1 MKDDNDEEAIA
12 AQDAIPEAAY
22 VLLAPTVLD
31 SAAPL
36 VYVES
41 VEVVAPAAL
50 AGGYQFHV
58 DAGVDAGA
66 SQSALVEVV
75 RGL

>member
-22 VLLAPTVLD
+22 VLLPPTVLD

-36 VYVES
+36 VYVAS
-41 VEVVAPAAL
+41 NPLSLPAAARKVEVVAP
-50 AGGYQFHV
+50 
-58 DAGVDAGA
+58 
-66 SQSALVEVV
+66 
-75 RGL
+75 